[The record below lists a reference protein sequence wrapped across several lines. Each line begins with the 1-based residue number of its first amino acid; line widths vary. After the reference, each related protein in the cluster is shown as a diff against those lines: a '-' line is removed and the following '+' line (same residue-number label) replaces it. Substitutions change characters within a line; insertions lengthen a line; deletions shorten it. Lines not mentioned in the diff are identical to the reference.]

1 MGLQMRE
8 RDGMWNV
15 DRRTESFRNGPICW
29 RNSIPSTSY
38 PPPPPRAA
46 RLRAGG
52 GAEDAAAAQSG
63 GARRREAGA
72 RHRRWGCLNFRG
84 RLNSSRAP
92 LPPVIGDLAAAG
104 GGGRDRGRRGTSLR
118 GTWAGA
124 GWPRG
129 QLLQPALL
137 YGREAAGVETG
148 PGGGPKAAP
157 SRGPSVA

>member
-1 MGLQMRE
+1 MRE

-38 PPPPPRAA
+38 PPPNPPPA

-63 GARRREAGA
+63 GAQRREAGA
-72 RHRRWGCLNFRG
+72 QHRRWGCLNFRG
-84 RLNSSRAP
+84 RLNSSGAP
-92 LPPVIGDLAAAG
+92 LPPVIGDLALAG
-104 GGGRDRGRRGTSLR
+104 GGGRDWVRRGTSLR

-129 QLLQPALL
+129 QLLQPALRCR
-137 YGREAAGVETG
+137 REAAGAETG

-157 SRGPSVA
+157 CRCPSVA

>member
-1 MGLQMRE
+1 ME
-8 RDGMWNV
+8 CGMLTGEPNPFGTV
-15 DRRTESFRNGPICW
+15 PFAGEIR
-29 RNSIPSTSY
+29 Y
-38 PPPPPRAA
+38 LPPPTRPPPRAA